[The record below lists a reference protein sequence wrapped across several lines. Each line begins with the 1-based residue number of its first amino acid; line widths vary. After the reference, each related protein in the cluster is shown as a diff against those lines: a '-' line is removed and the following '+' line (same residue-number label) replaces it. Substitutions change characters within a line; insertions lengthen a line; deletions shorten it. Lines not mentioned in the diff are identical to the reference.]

1 MSIKPGLE
9 IILGC
14 MYASKTTELLAR
26 LSKISA
32 VDGKALYINHKLDV
46 RNKDDAFS
54 SHNPQLKNKL
64 SSDRL
69 VMVQTDDLSSID
81 SKLIDE
87 ANIIGV
93 DEAHFFKSLAP
104 VIEWIDKKQKYVVVA
119 CLNGDSNRNT
129 FGDINLLIPHSDT
142 ISKLSAYC
150 VNCSKQKNKTFESAI
165 FTYKTSASK
174 EVIDVGAMDKYI
186 SVCRSC
192 YLQLTQKE

>member
-26 LSKISA
+26 LFKVSA
-32 VDGKALYINHKLDV
+32 VKGKALYINHKLDV

-64 SSDRL
+64 SSDDV
-69 VMVQTDDLSSID
+69 VMVQTDDLANID

-93 DEAHFFKSLAP
+93 DEAHFFKSLAA
-104 VIEWIDKKQKYVVVA
+104 VVDWVDNKHKTVVVA
-119 CLNGDSNRNT
+119 SLDGDSNRKP
-129 FGDINLLIPHSDT
+129 FGDIYSLMPYADKVQ
-142 ISKLSAYC
+142 KLDAYC
-150 VNCSKQKNKTFESAI
+150 VNCSQQKNKTFESAI

-174 EVIDVGAMDKYI
+174 EVIDVGALDKYI

-192 YLQLTQKE
+192 YLQLKQKE